1 MNLRFVLIVAA
12 AVANGPAFAAEPP
25 KAPVEQ
31 AAQPQRANPPVVL
44 ASADTIRASAAADRQ
59 SATPVKHRV
68 ARVTTC
74 RCGDQPAADPEGR
87 PEQ

>member
-1 MNLRFVLIVAA
+1 MNLRFVLIAA
-12 AVANGPAFAAEPP
+12 ATFANGAAFAAEPP

-31 AAQPQRANPPVVL
+31 AAQPQRTNPPVVL
-44 ASADTIRASAAADRQ
+44 ASADAIRATPGDQQ
-59 SATPVKHRV
+59 SGTPVKHRV

-74 RCGDQPAADPEGR
+74 RCGDQSAADPEGQ

>member
-1 MNLRFVLIVAA
+1 MNLRFLLI
-12 AVANGPAFAAEPP
+12 AVTLMSGSAFAAEPP

-31 AAQPQRANPPVVL
+31 AAQPQRTNPPVVL
-44 ASADTIRASAAADRQ
+44 ASADTVRAPTPADQQ
-59 SATPVKHRV
+59 SVTPVKHRV

-74 RCGDQPAADPEGR
+74 RCGDQSATDHEGQ